1 MEMKRIGKRTA
12 VLLAVAAAGVIA
24 AVGAY
29 AYWTTTG
36 TGQGSA
42 TTGTDTKWAV
52 TTDAATVANSLTPG
66 GPSQTVAYH
75 VKNNNSGVQS
85 LSKVNVQ
92 VATSSNADPSSTP
105 GVWSSQGTLSKPAC
119 NKDDFELSVDG
130 TTWAPAGTAID
141 DTELAGEVP
150 SGATVDGTF
159 KIRMINRSDAVPGDG
174 SGNQDNCKSV
184 SVPLF
189 LDAS

>member
-1 MEMKRIGKRTA
+1 MKRISKRTA
-12 VLLAVAAAGVIA
+12 VLLAVASAAVIA

-52 TTDAATVANSLTPG
+52 TTDAATVANALTPG

-75 VKNNNSGVQS
+75 VKNNSTGVQA
-85 LSKVNVQ
+85 LFNVNVQ
-92 VATSSNADPSSTP
+92 IATSSNTDPTSTP
-105 GVWSSQGTLSKPAC
+105 GVWSSQGNLSKPEC
-119 NKDDFELSVDG
+119 NKGDFELSVDG
-130 TTWAPAGTAID
+130 TTWAAAGDPID
-141 DTELAGEVP
+141 DTELAGDVA

-159 KIRMINRSDAVPGDG
+159 YIRMINKPS
-174 SGNQDNCKSV
+174 SGGAGNNQDNCKSV